1 MANTTDQRLQSAI
14 QALKAGNH
22 SLARKLILAEVM
34 ENPSN
39 LTAWTWALEVAANEK
54 EKRTILEKILSL
66 DPNHKA
72 ALGYLR
78 KLDQIQKPTVDSSS
92 MPLKDESSPSEI
104 PAKKPS
110 RLGSLLLLPFQLL
123 ASLPLSCGFIFLIA
137 ALAAGGYY
145 YFQVNSSFF
154 GLYGADFDNII
165 VSNSYEKIAS
175 DDLYWEVQFEGQ
187 GKSKY
192 IGTVRHVSPIRIKEF
207 KILTHDIL
215 VTTADY
221 SNPDLVETRVA
232 NHKFNWKT
240 SNTEPL
246 NGSINLIHAIPANKA
261 IYQLLLTID
270 EWDTV
275 NITGREIYT
284 LKSYE
289 MDETFLGT
297 WVDTGCNTLLV
308 DSVTVLDNP
317 NRD

>member
-1 MANTTDQRLQSAI
+1 MTKTTNQQLQSAI
-14 QALKAGNH
+14 KALKAGKL
-22 SLARKLILAEVM
+22 SRARKLILAEVK

-39 LTAWTWALEVAANEK
+39 LTAWTWALELAANEK
-54 EKRTILEKILSL
+54 EKRTILKRILSL
-66 DPNHKA
+66 DPNHKS
-72 ALGYLR
+72 ALVYLK
-78 KLDQIQKPTVDSSS
+78 KLDQVQGPKEESSS
-92 MPLKDESSPSEI
+92 KPLKDETTPSGK

-110 RLGSLLLLPFQLL
+110 RLGALLLLPFQLL
-123 ASLPLSCGFIFLIA
+123 ASLPLSCGFVFLIA
-137 ALAAGGYY
+137 ALAAVGYY
-145 YFQVNSSFF
+145 YLQVNTSFF
-154 GLYGADFDNII
+154 GLVGADFDNLII
-165 VSNSYEKIAS
+165 SNSYEIIES

-221 SNPDLVETRVA
+221 SNPDLVETSVA
-232 NHKFNWKT
+232 NHKFEWE
-240 SNTEPL
+240 SSSTEPL
-246 NGSINLIHAIPANKA
+246 NGSINLLHAVPANKA

-275 NITGREIYT
+275 SITGREIYT
-284 LKSYE
+284 VKSYE

-297 WVDTGCNTLLV
+297 WIDTGCNTLLI

-317 NRD
+317 GN

>member
-1 MANTTDQRLQSAI
+1 MTKSTNQQLQSAI
-14 QALKAGNH
+14 KALKAGKL
-22 SLARKLILAEVM
+22 SQARKLILAEVK

-54 EKRTILEKILSL
+54 EKRSILKRILSL
-66 DPNHKA
+66 DPNHKG
-72 ALGYLR
+72 ALAYLK
-78 KLDQIQKPTVDSSS
+78 KLDQVQGPKEESSS
-92 MPLKDESSPSEI
+92 KPLKDEATPSGK

-110 RLGSLLLLPFQLL
+110 RLGALLLLPFQLL
-123 ASLPLSCGFIFLIA
+123 TSLPLSCGFVFLVA
-137 ALAAGGYY
+137 VLAAGGYY
-145 YFQVNSSFF
+145 YFRVNTSFF
-154 GLYGADFDNII
+154 GLIGADFDKII
-165 VSNSYEKIAS
+165 ISNSYEKIES
-175 DDLYWEVQFEGQ
+175 DDLYWEIKFEGQ

-221 SNPDLVETRVA
+221 SNPDLVETSVA
-232 NHKFNWKT
+232 NHKFKWE
-240 SNTEPL
+240 SSSTEPL
-246 NGSINLIHAIPANKA
+246 NGSINLLHAVPANKA

-275 NITGREIYT
+275 SITGREIYT
-284 LKSYE
+284 VKSYE

-297 WVDTGCNTLLV
+297 WIDTGCNTLLI

-317 NRD
+317 GS

>member
-1 MANTTDQRLQSAI
+1 MVNTTDQQLQSAI
-14 QALKAGNH
+14 QALKAGKL
-22 SLARKLILAEVM
+22 SQARKLFLAVVK

-54 EKRTILEKILSL
+54 EKRTILNKILSL
-66 DPNHKA
+66 DPNHKG

-78 KLDQIQKPTVDSSS
+78 KLDQIQKPTVDSTS
-92 MPLKDESSPSEI
+92 MPLKDESTPSKI
-104 PAKKPS
+104 PAKKSS

-123 ASLPLSCGFIFLIA
+123 ASLPLSCGVIFLIIV
-137 ALAAGGYY
+137 LAAGGYY
-145 YFQVNSSFF
+145 YSQVNSSFF
-154 GLYGADFDNII
+154 GLSGADFDNIT

-221 SNPDLVETRVA
+221 SNPDLVKTNVA
-232 NHKFNWKT
+232 NHKFKWESIDAGPK
-240 SNTEPL
+240 
-246 NGSINLIHAIPANKA
+246 NGSIHLIHAIPANKS

-270 EWDTV
+270 KWDAV

-284 LKSYE
+284 VKSYE

-297 WVDTGCNTLLV
+297 WIDTGCNTLLV

-317 NRD
+317 NRE

>member
-1 MANTTDQRLQSAI
+1 MVNTTDQRLQSAI

-92 MPLKDESSPSEI
+92 MPLKDESTPSEI
-104 PAKKPS
+104 PVKKPS

-154 GLYGADFDNII
+154 GLVGADFDNII

-187 GKSKY
+187 GKTKY

-261 IYQLLLTID
+261 IYRLLLTID